1 MENKDQ
7 QQKVDEKINRKNIQ
21 IKIKNDDVAAGSY
34 SNSFAITFNE
44 NEFLIDFIMMQP
56 QAKLGLVTD
65 RIVMTPRKA
74 AELAKALSD
83 AVNTFENMHK
93 PVKSASGN
101 IQ

>member
-1 MENKDQ
+1 MGNVGKPVVEG
-7 QQKVDEKINRKNIQ
+7 KNIQ
-21 IKIKNDDVAAGSY
+21 LKLKNDDVAAGNY

-56 QAKLGLVTD
+56 QAQMGLVTD
-65 RIVMTPRKA
+65 RIVVTPRKA

-83 AVNTFENMHK
+83 AVKAYENMLK
-93 PVKSASGN
+93 TRKEN

>member
-1 MENKDQ
+1 MENTEKQ
-7 QQKVDEKINRKNIQ
+7 NNEQKNVQLR
-21 IKIKNDDVAAGSY
+21 IKNDDVAAGSY

-65 RIVMTPRKA
+65 RVIMTPKKA
-74 AELAKALSD
+74 AEFANALSD
-83 AVNTFENMHK
+83 AVRTFEGMKK
-93 PVKSASGN
+93 PKSANAN

>member
-1 MENKDQ
+1 MGNVGKPVVEG
-7 QQKVDEKINRKNIQ
+7 KNIQ
-21 IKIKNDDVAAGSY
+21 LKLKNDDVAAGNY

-56 QAKLGLVTD
+56 QAQMGLVTD
-65 RIVMTPRKA
+65 RIVVTPRKA

-83 AVNTFENMHK
+83 AVKAYENMLK
-93 PVKSASGN
+93 TRKDN